1 MSLHKNLCV
10 FQDLEAANSGRFPY
24 AKLKTL
30 YKFVTLYILQQLFF
44 FFNKFINQ
52 FYYLGS
58 SFLA

>member
-1 MSLHKNLCV
+1 MSLHMNLCV

-44 FFNKFINQ
+44 FNKIINQ